1 MGERLKFSYCSIL
14 RRKRFLIFPYDSP
27 RCYIMIIDQLSVVFA
42 FSAIRKVLAKPP
54 GLTKLFQAGSLDTLA
69 FERNRG

>member
-1 MGERLKFSYCSIL
+1 
-14 RRKRFLIFPYDSP
+14 
-27 RCYIMIIDQLSVVFA
+27 MIIDQLSVVFA

-54 GLTKLFQAGSLDTLA
+54 GLTKLFQAGSLHTLA